1 MQTLQ
6 QPTDSNVT
14 DSGTLKSRLLM
25 YVAWILASSA
35 AFAGPLRSVV
45 RFAAEN
51 DDASHIVVIPIIS
64 AVLLYL
70 QRRPI
75 FARLSRDFTVSVGLG
90 ALAIGVAAITAA
102 RHGAWDVNT
111 SLAGYTLAVVLLWIA
126 GFGFFFGGRAFRAA
140 RFPLF
145 FLVLAVPLPT
155 FLLAHVVHALQTG
168 SAAIVSAI
176 FEVTGTPF
184 LRDGF
189 VFQLGRFAI
198 EIAEE
203 CSGIRSSMAILIL
216 ALLAAHF
223 YLRTFWKQVVFIAC
237 SLLIMIVKN
246 GVRIATLT
254 FLSLHVNPAFL
265 FGRLHRDG
273 GVVFFLLGMVL
284 LLPILLVLQRGEI
297 SPQPLQPDLIA
308 SNRAGKLN
316 EAAEKPA
323 LES

>member
-111 SLAGYTLAVVLLWIA
+111 SLAGYTLAAVLLWIA

-189 VFQLGRFAI
+189 V
-198 EIAEE
+198 
-203 CSGIRSSMAILIL
+203 
-216 ALLAAHF
+216 
-223 YLRTFWKQVVFIAC
+223 
-237 SLLIMIVKN
+237 
-246 GVRIATLT
+246 
-254 FLSLHVNPAFL
+254 
-265 FGRLHRDG
+265 
-273 GVVFFLLGMVL
+273 
-284 LLPILLVLQRGEI
+284 
-297 SPQPLQPDLIA
+297 
-308 SNRAGKLN
+308 
-316 EAAEKPA
+316 
-323 LES
+323 